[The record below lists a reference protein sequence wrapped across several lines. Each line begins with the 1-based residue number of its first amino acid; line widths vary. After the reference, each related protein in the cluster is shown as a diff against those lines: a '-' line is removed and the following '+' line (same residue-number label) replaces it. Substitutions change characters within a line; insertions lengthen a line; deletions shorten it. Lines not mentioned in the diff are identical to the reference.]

1 MCIIFFKFDPRP
13 ASKNAYRLILAANR
27 DEFYNRP
34 SKVAD
39 FWGPNSEVLS
49 GLDLEL
55 GKEGGS
61 WLGINKSGKLAAIT
75 NYLEGRPNPDAHGR
89 GFIVSNYLVD
99 KELDSYS
106 YLKKLST
113 ESHLYNG
120 FNLLTAEF
128 KAKQD
133 HVCYYGNRGST
144 EPIHLKPAGIYSL
157 SNSLLDTPWKKLL
170 RGKRHFTSVV
180 NNQSLSCEGLVQ
192 ELLGVLNNEE
202 LNCPDPAQ
210 ESQAEGGY
218 SKSLVQALS
227 AVCVRSPKYGTRTN
241 TIILIDAES
250 NVTFT
255 ERTMLDCDTNNW
267 HSSSFRFKLHT

>member
-1 MCIIFFKFDPRP
+1 MCIIFIKFDPRP
-13 ASKNAYRLILAANR
+13 AKTAYRLILAANR

-34 SKVAD
+34 SKAAD
-39 FWGPNSEVLS
+39 FWGTNSDILS
-49 GLDLEL
+49 GLDLEF

-61 WLGINKSGKLAAIT
+61 WLGINKNGKLAAIT
-75 NYLEGRPNPDAHGR
+75 NYLEGRPNPDAQGR
-89 GFIVSNYLVD
+89 GFLVSNYLVD
-99 KELDSYS
+99 KDLDCYS
-106 YLKKLST
+106 YLKKVST

-144 EPIHLKPAGIYSL
+144 EPMRLKAGIYSL

-170 RGKRHFTSVV
+170 RGKRHFTNIV
-180 NNQSLSCEGLVQ
+180 NNQSLSCDGLVQ

-202 LNCPDPAQ
+202 LNSPDPAQ
-210 ESQAEGGY
+210 ESQGNGCC
-218 SKSLVQALS
+218 KSMIQAVS
-227 AVCVRSPKYGTRTN
+227 AVCVRAPDYGTRTN
-241 TIILIDAES
+241 TIILIDAEG

-255 ERTMLDCDTNNW
+255 ERTMLNCDTNNW
-267 HSSSFRFKLHT
+267 CTSSFQFKLHT